1 MSWVWRE
8 SKVSIVSELL
18 VLLAIADHADEYGG
32 NAWPSIATI
41 ARKCRLSER
50 RIQQI
55 ISSLVANGFLEVERQ
70 AGGTPDMR
78 DDHRPNRYRVIMDGA
93 KRVAPGSD
101 IGVKSKD
108 VRGET
113 QGTDG
118 VKPTAPKPLG
128 IDTGSKEEVIG
139 KELVESSSKHPAPP
153 EIVALAELFADLV
166 EQNGSNRPRITD
178 KWYVTFDRM
187 IRIDHRTV
195 VQIDAAIRWSQEH
208 EFWSSNVMS
217 PDALRRHYEKMRLQ
231 AKREQT
237 KAQPRGMSGV
247 RDYLAT
253 IAKEDS

>member
-18 VLLAIADHADEYGG
+18 VLLAIADHADEYGC

-93 KRVAPGSD
+93 KRVAPGTD
-101 IGVKSKD
+101 NGVKSGN

-113 QGTDG
+113 SGTDG
-118 VKPTAPKPLG
+118 VKPIAPKPLG
-128 IDTGSKEEVIG
+128 IDTSSKEEVRG
-139 KELVESSSKHPAPP
+139 KEVLESSSKHSAPP
-153 EIVALAELFADLV
+153 EIVALANLFADLV

-195 VQIDAAIRWSQEH
+195 VQIEAAIRWSQEH
-208 EFWSSNVMS
+208 DFWSSNVMS
-217 PDALRRHYEKMRLQ
+217 PESLRRHYEKMRLQ

-237 KAQPRGMSGV
+237 KAQPRGMGGV
-247 RDYLAT
+247 REYLAT